1 LPATTRV
8 KAKAGIGTCYR
19 RIWLNGRAHRDNEP
33 ALPARPVACGSI
45 LIVHRSS
52 AGDGRVVDRR
62 VWPARR
68 LCLRYLHQHRASDT
82 DRDNRT
88 AAEQKLPRHA
98 PTTARESVLL
108 GSRFEGKL
116 RKPSFSVF
124 NRGRTHPLAALD
136 GTELARAFS
145 PIIVFAQ
152 QVLARTTVTKRRHHR
167 RAAAAI
173 LVAHRTEFGHS
184 RNLQTDELATLEHA
198 PARMRLEVTGLAAP
212 RCGGESARLSSRQ
225 TPQTRSEPWT
235 WTSCPMWAWGRCAS
249 E

>member
-1 LPATTRV
+1 MQAAVTPSV
-8 KAKAGIGTCYR
+8 
-19 RIWLNGRAHRDNEP
+19 
-33 ALPARPVACGSI
+33 ALPCVCGKACKVVPVTALTGI
-45 LIVHRSS
+45 E
-52 AGDGRVVDRR
+52 
-62 VWPARR
+62 
-68 LCLRYLHQHRASDT
+68 T
-82 DRDNRT
+82 DRGLMMPLTFRRT
-88 AAEQKLPRHA
+88 
-98 PTTARESVLL
+98 VLL
-108 GSRFEGKL
+108 GSATTNALAPPAGSAPVRL
-116 RKPSFSVF
+116 NVILS
-124 NRGRTHPLAALD
+124 RTQPLAALD

-152 QVLARTTVTKRRHHR
+152 QVLARTTVTARGHDR
-167 RAAAAI
+167 RATVAI
-173 LVAHRTEFGHS
+173 LVYHRTEFGHS